1 MISNHPDPFFAPVAS
16 LIPRTFDLATAKI
29 LHPFQEFSIFAVKAA
44 LLQGHKRVMLRLP
57 TGAGKTIIAAN
68 IVRGALLK
76 GKRVIFVVDAIMLVD
91 QTIDKFQHEG
101 IHAIGAMQAD
111 HAWTDERQ
119 PVQVCSIQTLAR
131 RAMPPAD
138 LVIIDEA
145 HGNHDFIWKWMA
157 LPEWKDVPFIG
168 LSATPYTKGL
178 GKFYT
183 KMVTACSMLSL
194 IDQGFLSPF
203 RVYAPGKAPDL
214 SGVRMVAGDYH
225 EGDLAQVM
233 NKKNLV
239 ADAVE
244 TWLKHGENRP
254 TFCYAVDCAH
264 ARSLHERFLA
274 AGVPSAYMDAFTDRE
289 DRKRIEMEFASGI
302 VKVVC
307 NVGVLTKGI
316 DWDVR
321 CISLCRPTKS
331 EILFQQ
337 VIGRGLRTADGKEYL
352 LVLDHSDTHA
362 NLGLVTCVE
371 ARNQTLDMGKTK
383 KAAARAKEEIG
394 AKECPSC
401 KLMKPAGMVVCSN
414 CGFKVER
421 QNKVEHKAGEL
432 VPIDGK
438 KDKFTAEQKRAF
450 YAGLLWYADAKG
462 YKPGWASHKYN
473 EKFKEWPNMRDHV
486 EPCNPETVVLN
497 WLKSRMIAYAKR
509 RVA

>member
-1 MISNHPDPFFAPVAS
+1 MNHFEHSDPFFAPVAS
-16 LIPRTFDLATAKI
+16 HIPTSFDLTQAKI
-29 LHPFQEFSIFAVKAA
+29 LHPFQEFSIFALKAT
-44 LLQGHKRVMLRLP
+44 LMQGHKRVMLRLP

-68 IVRGALLK
+68 IVRSALLK
-76 GKRVIFVVDAIMLVD
+76 KKRVIFVVDAIMLVD
-91 QTIDKFQHEG
+91 QTIEKFQREG

-119 PVQVCSIQTLAR
+119 PVQVCSVQTLAR

-138 LVIIDEA
+138 LVLIDEA

-157 LPEWKDVPFIG
+157 LLEWKDVPFIG

-183 KMVTACSMLSL
+183 KMVAACSMQSL

-203 RVYAPGKAPDL
+203 RVYAPGKTPDL
-214 SGVRMVAGDYH
+214 SSVRTVAGDYH
-225 EGDLAQVM
+225 EGDLAKVM

-244 TWLKHGENRP
+244 TWLQHGENRP

-264 ARSLHERFLA
+264 ARALHDRFLA
-274 AGVPSAYMDAFTDRE
+274 AGVPSAYMDAHTERE
-289 DRKRIEMEFASGI
+289 DRKRIEQEFTSGS

-337 VIGRGLRTADGKEYL
+337 VIGRGLRTAEGKEFL

-362 NLGLVTCVE
+362 NLGLVTDVE

-383 KAAARAKEEIG
+383 RAAPRDKEEIG

-401 KLMKPAGMVVCSN
+401 KLMKPAGMVTCSH

-421 QNKVEHKAGEL
+421 QNKVEHRPGNL
-432 VPIDGK
+432 VALDGK
-438 KDKFTAEQKRAF
+438 KDKFTLEQKRAF
-450 YAGLLWYADAKG
+450 YAGLLWYAESKG
-462 YKPGWASHKYN
+462 YQKGWVAHKYQ
-473 EKFKEWPNMRDHV
+473 EKFGAWPRLGDV
-486 EPCNPETVVLN
+486 EPCHPEATVLN
-497 WLKSRMIAYAKR
+497 WLKSRQIAYAKR
-509 RVA
+509 KIA